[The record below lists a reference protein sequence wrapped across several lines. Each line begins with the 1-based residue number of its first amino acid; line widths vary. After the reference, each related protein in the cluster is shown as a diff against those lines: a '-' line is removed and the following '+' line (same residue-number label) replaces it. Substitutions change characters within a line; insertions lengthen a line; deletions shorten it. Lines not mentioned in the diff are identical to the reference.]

1 MDDRLKSNQTIKRNS
16 NMPRGGARPGAGR
29 KVGAVQKVAREA
41 REKAAASGM
50 LPHEFLLAI
59 MRDEVAGETPTFE
72 QRLDAAK
79 AAAPYY
85 APKLAAVSNEHS
97 GPDGKPIQTD
107 GSLRVEFV
115 AAQAPPGD

>member
-1 MDDRLKSNQTIKRNS
+1 
-16 NMPRGGARPGAGR
+16 MPRGGARPGAGR

-41 REKAAASGM
+41 REKAAAAGM

-59 MRDEVAGETPTFE
+59 MRDEVEGVTATFE

-85 APKLAAVSNEHS
+85 APKLSSVDAQHTGKDG
-97 GPDGKPIQTD
+97 GPIVT
-107 GSLRVEFV
+107 RVELV
-115 AAQAPPGD
+115 ALTGDDESDD

>member
-1 MDDRLKSNQTIKRNS
+1 
-16 NMPRGGARPGAGR
+16 MPRGGARPGAGR

-59 MRDEVAGETPTFE
+59 MRDEVEGVKATFE

-85 APKLAAVSNEHS
+85 APKLASVEHS
-97 GPDGKPIQTD
+97 GDMTVRHED
-107 GSLRVEFV
+107 ALSELE
-115 AAQAPPGD
+115 

>member
-1 MDDRLKSNQTIKRNS
+1 
-16 NMPRGGARPGAGR
+16 MPRGGARPGAGR

-59 MRDEVAGETPTFE
+59 MRDEVKGEKPTFE

-85 APKLAAVSNEHS
+85 APKLSAIDAQHS
-97 GPDGKPIQTD
+97 GEGGGPIVTRIE
-107 GSLRVEFV
+107 LV
-115 AAQAPPGD
+115 ALTGDDESDN